1 MLRGLRISFLAATL
15 IPLYLVRRPFDRNA
29 GPLLLRRF
37 LQSAGAGFVKLGQ
50 ILATRYDLISPAYS
64 EELSKLFDQ
73 MPTIPF
79 AEVQTAI
86 ERDLQRP
93 LSAMFLS
100 VDPEPLASASIAQVH
115 SAFLQSG
122 EAVVVKVM
130 RPGMSRRFQ
139 VDLAFLKMWAGIS
152 RRYRSVFHADLK
164 AVARDLAELTQE
176 ELDFRREARNT
187 DRMYCLMR
195 DDEVD
200 HCAPKVF
207 FAFCGD
213 QVITMERMEGVSTVQ
228 LIGAVERKDT
238 QQLEAWAQRGI
249 TVERTARLVLRS
261 VLEQT
266 IRHRVF
272 HADPH
277 PANLIVLDGGTLAW
291 VDFGMLGWLDEK
303 TWDQQ
308 FKLRVEIAFGRI
320 HGAYEALLEAL
331 QPLPTKDLAP
341 FEHEVKSVIR
351 DYIDASASPHASMQE
366 KSSGYF
372 FMRLFAAI
380 RRGGVSLPSNTV
392 RLYRTVIVADM
403 IMLRLAP
410 QIDWIPIM
418 RGFLTG
424 ETRRQITESL
434 EKNFSGA
441 EASELL
447 LALLRVPAATVHTIE
462 WMNTRLPQIGRY
474 YEQRLSVFEQWL
486 IMALSYL
493 RGWFILSTLII
504 VGARLVGT
512 PYLPNSWWGSMD
524 RVIGSFW
531 WPLILIGLFAVI
543 GLRRVLNEIEDGR

>member
-15 IPLYLVRRPFDRNA
+15 IPLYLIRRPFDRKT
-29 GPLLLRRF
+29 GPVLLRRF

-64 EELSKLFDQ
+64 EELAKLFDQ

-79 AEVQTAI
+79 VEIQAVI
-86 ERDLQRP
+86 EKDLRRP
-93 LSAMFLS
+93 LSAIFQQ
-100 VDPEPLASASIAQVH
+100 VDPAPLASASIAQVH
-115 SAFLQSG
+115 TAVLESG

-130 RPGMSRRFQ
+130 RPGMSERFQ

-152 RRYRSVFHADLK
+152 RRYRRVFRVDLK

-187 DRMYCLMR
+187 DRMYTLMR
-195 DDEVD
+195 ADEVD

-207 FAFCGD
+207 FPFCGEH
-213 QVITMERMEGVSTVQ
+213 VITMERLNGVSAAQ
-228 LIGAVERKDT
+228 LIGAVERNDT
-238 QQLEAWAQRGI
+238 AQLEAWTERGI

-277 PANLIVLDGGTLAW
+277 PANLMVLDGGTLAW
-291 VDFGMLGWLDEK
+291 VDFGMVGWLDEK
-303 TWDQQ
+303 TWNEQ
-308 FKLRVEIAFGRI
+308 FKLRMEIAFGRI

-331 QPLPTKDLAP
+331 QPLPTTHLAP
-341 FEHEVKSVIR
+341 FEHEVKGIIR
-351 DYIDASASPHASMQE
+351 DYIDASSSPQASMQE

-372 FMRLFAAI
+372 FTRLFGAI
-380 RRGGVSLPSNTV
+380 RRAGVSLPPNVV

-403 IMLRLAP
+403 VMLGLVP
-410 QIDWIPIM
+410 ELDWIPIM
-418 RGFLTG
+418 RRFLTG
-424 ETRRQITESL
+424 ETQRQITVSL

-441 EASELL
+441 EMSELL
-447 LALLRVPAATVHTIE
+447 LALLRAPAATARTIE

-474 YEQRLSVFEQWL
+474 YEHRLSVIEQWL

-512 PYLPNSWWGSMD
+512 RYLPNSWWSLMD
-524 RVIGSFW
+524 RQIGSYW

-543 GLRRVLNEIEDGR
+543 GLRRVLSEIEDKQ